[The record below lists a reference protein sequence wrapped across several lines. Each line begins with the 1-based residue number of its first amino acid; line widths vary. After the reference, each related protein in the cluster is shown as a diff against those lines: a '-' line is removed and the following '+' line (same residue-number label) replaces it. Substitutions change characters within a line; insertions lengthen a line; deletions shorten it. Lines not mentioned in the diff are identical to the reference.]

1 VLRNN
6 GGDDLSVTANGPVV
20 FATPLASGAT
30 YSVTVLTQPT
40 SPGQT
45 CIVASGSGTV
55 SHANVTTVGIFCA
68 PNTYTVGGTVSGLV
82 GSGLLLRNNGGDDLA
97 VSANG
102 TFSFATPL
110 VSGAA
115 YSVTVF
121 SQPTNPAQT
130 CVVTDGSGT
139 MPNGNVTTVAIACVT
154 NVGTGAVRVTV
165 ATTGPDAP
173 ASDTVVVDPGSSWY
187 DTAVVPANGTISFPL
202 DSGDHTVG
210 LAVAPNCT
218 VISPNFVTVT
228 VAAGVTTDVAFSVTC
243 VANGTLR
250 VTVAT
255 TGSNAPAAY
264 SVFVDPSASPPPYY
278 GGVPANGTVS
288 FAVASGNHTV
298 FLQVARNC
306 TVTSSN
312 NVGVTVAA
320 GAPTDV
326 AFSVTCL
333 AYGTILFSVTTTGSN
348 LPVGDY
354 SVTAYLGFSEV
365 PYNWRISQNGTTGFA
380 VPPGSY
386 WVQLRS
392 LPPNCTV
399 GHANGGNPR
408 SVSVA
413 SGTTTNVAFAVTC
426 VATGTLRVTVATT
439 GPNAPPDYTLGV
451 DPDPDGIFGYRYN
464 VTVSSNGVTV
474 SNPLPVGQ
482 HVATLVVLTPC
493 FVTSPNPVSVTLTSG
508 VTNDLG
514 FTVSCQ

>member
-1 VLRNN
+1 MVTGLVGSGLVLRNN

-20 FATPLASGAT
+20 FATPLASGAS

-40 SPGQT
+40 SPAQT
-45 CIVASGSGTV
+45 CIVAGGRGTV
-55 SHANVTTVGIFCA
+55 THANVTTVGIFCA
-68 PNTYTVGGTVSGLV
+68 P
-82 GSGLLLRNNGGDDLA
+82 
-97 VSANG
+97 
-102 TFSFATPL
+102 
-110 VSGAA
+110 
-115 YSVTVF
+115 
-121 SQPTNPAQT
+121 TNA
-130 CVVTDGSGT
+130 
-139 MPNGNVTTVAIACVT
+139 
-154 NVGTGAVRVTV
+154 GTGAIRVTV

-264 SVFVDPSASPPPYY
+264 SATFVDPSASPPPYY

-326 AFSVTCL
+326 AFSVTCV

-354 SVTAYLGFSEV
+354 RVTAYLGFSEV

-386 WVQLRS
+386 GVQLRS

-399 GHANGGNPR
+399 SHANGGNHR

-426 VATGTLRVTVATT
+426 VATGMLRVTVATT

-493 FVTSPNPVSVTLTSG
+493 FVTSPSLVLATLTPE
-508 VTNDLG
+508 VTNDVG